1 MEELRKF
8 ITVII
13 IGMLFLETSSL
24 KISAADVSGTNST
37 VTANTYTQD
46 NNLLPSFVKV
56 TNAANVSTQ
65 NVNKFISQA
74 QSVIKENRKTSQPSE
89 FSQMLVANKE
99 IYDYFY
105 IDEANKDLYFYE
117 DSFNSNPI
125 AKIVDLN
132 THSSM
137 DTSVKSSSNNSMY
150 IQNLASL
157 ASISGG
163 MGARA
168 TIPSGNLLEA
178 RIHTDGDTKQ
188 LNLNKGTS
196 YTYVGFTG
204 SKEADAGLQYSALNA
219 QSNGHQVWKPYLKLS
234 SSDPWSTDTMLNGYD
249 AVQFQNGYIPGEE
262 VQVSFWKNYIHDNVR
277 TTRLKLQGLAK
288 CANST
293 CSNAS
298 PTKLAVIME
307 KNGTGVA
314 NIDSYKVLA
323 TIADVN
329 NTKASGQ
336 VNSSVTNITVDGV
349 PKTPVQDAK
358 STNSSM
364 SISSNSVTFKI
375 K

>member
-1 MEELRKF
+1 MKKF

-24 KISAADVSGTNST
+24 KISAADVVGTNST

-46 NNLLPSFVKV
+46 NNSLASFVKV
-56 TNAANVSTQ
+56 TNTANVSNQ

-105 IDEANKDLYFYE
+105 IDEDNKDLYFYE
-117 DSFNSNPI
+117 DSSNSNPI

-132 THSSM
+132 TRSSI
-137 DTSVKSSSNNSMY
+137 DTSVKSSSNSMY
-150 IQNLASL
+150 TQNLASL
-157 ASISGG
+157 APISGG

-168 TIPSGNLLEA
+168 TVPSGNLLEA
-178 RIHTDGDTKQ
+178 RIHTDGNIKQ

-204 SKEADAGLQYSALNA
+204 STEADAGLQYSSLNG
-219 QSNGHQVWKPYLKLS
+219 QSNGYQVWKPYLKLG
-234 SSDPWSTDTMLNGYD
+234 SSDPWSTNTMLNGYD

-262 VQVSFWKNYIHDNVR
+262 VQVSFWKNYVHDNVS

-307 KNGTGVA
+307 KNGTGTS
-314 NIDSYKVLA
+314 NIAAYKILA
-323 TIADVN
+323 TIAD
-329 NTKASGQ
+329 TDIKASGQ
-336 VNSSVTNITVDGV
+336 VNSSVTNITVDGA
-349 PKTPVQDAK
+349 PKTPTQAAK

-364 SISSNSVTFKI
+364 SISSNSITFNI

>member
-1 MEELRKF
+1 MRKF

-24 KISAADVSGTNST
+24 KISAADIGVTNGT

-46 NNLLPSFVKV
+46 NNSLASFVKV
-56 TNAANVSTQ
+56 TNVANVSTQ

-74 QSVIKENRKTSQPSE
+74 QSVIKETRGTSQSSD

-99 IYDYFY
+99 VYDYFY

-117 DSFNSNPI
+117 DSSNSNPI

-132 THSSM
+132 THSSI
-137 DTSVKSSSNNSMY
+137 DTSVKSSSNSMY
-150 IQNLASL
+150 TQNLASL
-157 ASISGG
+157 APISGG

-168 TIPSGNLLEA
+168 TVPSGNLLEA
-178 RIHTDGDTKQ
+178 RINTDNNIKQ
-188 LNLNKGTS
+188 LNANTGTT

-204 SKEADAGLQYSALNA
+204 ATEVDAGLQYSPLNPT
-219 QSNGHQVWKPYLKLS
+219 SNGHQVWKPYLKLGS
-234 SSDPWSTDTMLNGYD
+234 KDPWSTDTMLDGYD

-262 VQVSFWKNYIHDNVR
+262 VQVSFWKNYVHDNVK

-307 KNGTGVA
+307 KNGTGIA
-314 NIDSYKVLA
+314 NIDSYKILA
-323 TIADVN
+323 TIADIKDT
-329 NTKASGQ
+329 NTKASG
-336 VNSSVTNITVDGV
+336 VVKASVTNITVDGV
-349 PKTPVQDAK
+349 PKTPTQAAK
-358 STNSSM
+358 SANSSM
-364 SISSNSVTFKI
+364 SVSSNSVTFNI